1 MMQDEERRHCE
12 RVAFLRPIVYIRDN
26 SDRFVSATML
36 NFCPNGICFQTTPS
50 VTPGEKIHII
60 TEENPAGVFHDK
72 TGEAIFGEVMWC
84 RKKAGAHWVG
94 VQYLGYSV
102 FGNTRDEGSSIPA
115 SLSVRG
121 HVEH

>member
-1 MMQDEERRHCE
+1 MQDEERRHCD

-26 SDRFVSATML
+26 SDKFVRATML
-36 NFCPNGICFQTTPS
+36 NFCPNGICFQTTPP

-60 TEENPAGVFHDK
+60 TEENPAGVMLDK
-72 TGEAIFGEVMWC
+72 IGEAIFGEVMWC

-102 FGNTRDEGSSIPA
+102 VGSAVDESLPAPAAIPA
-115 SLSVRG
+115 DSRF
-121 HVEH
+121 EH